1 MPAKLKN
8 LFIKVFT
15 HFVGLVKETLYLCKR
30 IYKKSGIMFEFQQFI
45 AFIIGLT
52 ILTMGFWLMFFLISF
67 VSYWAVGGAIDLIK
81 ENKAKRDSE

>member
-1 MPAKLKN
+1 
-8 LFIKVFT
+8 
-15 HFVGLVKETLYLCKR
+15 
-30 IYKKSGIMFEFQQFI
+30 MFEFQQFI
-45 AFIIGLT
+45 AFLIGLA